1 MRVIFVE
8 DIPNVARTGEIKDVK
23 PGYAKNYLLPKRL
36 AVAATRQEMQ
46 RLESIQRL
54 GMQRQAKGKVGAQAI
69 AEKLEDASVN
79 AEGAIR
85 AHRQALRRRH

>member
-23 PGYAKNYLLPKRL
+23 PGYARNYLLPKRL

-46 RLESIQRL
+46 APGIHPEA
-54 GMQRQAKGKVGAQAI
+54 GDGAPG
-69 AEKLEDASVN
+69 
-79 AEGAIR
+79 EGEG
-85 AHRQALRRRH
+85 RRPGHS